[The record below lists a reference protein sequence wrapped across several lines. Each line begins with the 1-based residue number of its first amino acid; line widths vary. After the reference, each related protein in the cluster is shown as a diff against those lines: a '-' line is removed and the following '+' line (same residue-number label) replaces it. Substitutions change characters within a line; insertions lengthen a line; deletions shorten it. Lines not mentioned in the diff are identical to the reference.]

1 MARNRI
7 EELLVELKFQGG
19 EELKKISGGF
29 RELAKAVNLADADIE
44 DARTKIIDYGRTLG
58 NTNQAVKGTIQALKA
73 LQDSTQ
79 RGGEAWNQL
88 SRDVLQFEQ
97 AARLTDREIESLRRG
112 IAAEAAA
119 HSQSETS
126 IRAHV
131 RALQELR
138 AQSVLGGQVN
148 RQLSQTIGQ
157 LTQQLE
163 QAEQASRA
171 HFGALN
177 QMLAVRPDAVLR
189 QYQAYTQVLG
199 DVRATAEQAAEAQQ
213 RLNQLAGAPRIAARR
228 ELVAR
233 AGIQADPA
241 YQERFGLGGRSLE
254 EMPDVP
260 AALSLRLQDLQK
272 DLSLTTRNTDLYI
285 RTLVE
290 MASVQRQASAS
301 TQGFAAAL
309 REQLASGELPR
320 TQKNLQEV
328 IGALRR
334 GMIELDTSTTTG
346 SRAYAEN
353 AAQVRVLER
362 ELNQLANSYRNVADM
377 AAQAATAER
386 SAATARVTALYMNNR
401 AVRDQAQAMAD
412 LGNAVRSGIAGTP
425 LMLPAAGQTSAAG
438 TGLQVSGGARIGGP
452 SGNVQRVLT
461 PGTFPG
467 ERQQGPEMSPEQADS
482 NRRAYLSQI
491 DAERQLRETREASER
506 QLQGYRAEISK
517 ASQANDGSINS
528 IQRYRDSLVTLR
540 NTIPSTESEF
550 KRLTA
555 QVQQLDAQLERAQ
568 RSRRRMSAM
577 EATQAAGAVISGGI
591 FGGPEGAIGGG
602 IGAAVGGV
610 PGAFAGAAIGAQA
623 GMIRQSLGGTAE
635 YAASLGKLQIA
646 LRGVVGSQAAYDQ
659 AIRAAA
665 AATRDLNIPQEEATR
680 GLTRLSAAVI
690 GAGGTVTDS
699 GFAFRA
705 MAEAIKATGGDA
717 EKVDGALLALTQVFS
732 KGKVS
737 AEELNQIAER
747 LPGTFTLFAQAAGKT
762 GPELQKSLQKG
773 EVGLDD
779 LMKFLALVGKRYS
792 GTALEISKSSQDAGA
807 RLAIA
812 FQAMRLEVGKALQPL
827 GAEIQEAFTAFIK
840 DITPSVVS
848 SVKAIAE
855 VLKFFTNN
863 QAAAGLAKFA
873 FELTA
878 FSLAIKGLQGAAS
891 GLIALNMAS
900 WFTGAATGAKITG
913 DVAASA
919 APKVG
924 LLRTALSGFI
934 GLAAKPIVVTIVIA
948 SVIEAIKRITAAN
961 NAFAEFYK
969 LAKQPVPANTW
980 LKNVGGDA
988 LGADKLKELRAQST
1002 NAIKF
1007 NRSEIE
1013 RLKKDKAAVLLQESF
1028 ALDNAGRAPLNT
1040 QLVTINTQIATAE
1053 RRIQEAQGRLNAVN
1067 AQLKNPRTAAGL
1079 SLTNFP
1085 DPAGEDAKDK
1095 AAEKARKD
1103 AEAVAA
1109 EQQRYLESF
1118 MQQQIRVADTVFQ
1131 HQKDLDRQRFDLLR
1145 ELTDIEA
1152 QNRINKLFGPERE
1165 AASIQERRRQRT
1177 LEYENRILAAMNEVA
1192 AAQQKLSGAQRMAT
1206 VTAGLSSGTGVPSI
1220 GGFTP
1225 QQLSSATTA
1234 ASKFTGIAN
1243 MCSESVKAFY
1253 KSLGITLPGVT
1264 AWADTVRK
1272 SGQVMTDWS
1281 KLQAGDIVATGRP
1294 GDTPH
1299 VGVYTGGNNVFH
1311 QSRNRGLTAGNYPDL
1326 DYFRSGYFVRPTAA
1340 AAGRQA
1346 TGVASQQRRN
1356 VADTGDVAIADL
1368 ELKKAQA
1375 ALTNLTAL
1383 RGRYNAAFDDEQVN
1397 ALTDAFTSQNAELE
1411 KTIAI
1416 ETERFGLVMK
1426 GYSDERVA
1434 LEQKFAEQ
1442 RRLRDAQLEGVTPGD
1457 ASQIVA
1463 INTAYEQTL
1472 VLLQQLYDAQTKFNE
1487 AMRLRQDDRIGLGMQ
1502 EGVNS
1507 YIESIG
1513 TMRKATEELTVN
1525 GIKGV
1530 ENAIYDL
1537 VTTGKTNFREFAADI
1552 LRQTA
1557 RMIIQ
1562 QLVLRQVM
1570 LIVKSAFGFSSGG
1583 VFGGGGGGL
1592 GSVESNLAQYAPLS
1606 GGYAM
1611 GGAFAK
1617 NGIVPYAKGGIVDK
1631 PTLFKFANGG
1641 MMQTG
1646 VMGEAGPEAIIPLKR
1661 GRDGQLG
1668 VSGGSGGSTNV
1679 TVNVD
1684 ASGSKVQGDS
1694 NKSEQLGRAVSQA
1707 VQDELLRQKRPGGL
1721 LAA

>member
-1 MARNRI
+1 
-7 EELLVELKFQGG
+7 
-19 EELKKISGGF
+19 
-29 RELAKAVNLADADIE
+29 
-44 DARTKIIDYGRTLG
+44 
-58 NTNQAVKGTIQALKA
+58 
-73 LQDSTQ
+73 
-79 RGGEAWNQL
+79 
-88 SRDVLQFEQ
+88 
-97 AARLTDREIESLRRG
+97 
-112 IAAEAAA
+112 
-119 HSQSETS
+119 
-126 IRAHV
+126 
-131 RALQELR
+131 
-138 AQSVLGGQVN
+138 
-148 RQLSQTIGQ
+148 
-157 LTQQLE
+157 
-163 QAEQASRA
+163 
-171 HFGALN
+171 
-177 QMLAVRPDAVLR
+177 
-189 QYQAYTQVLG
+189 
-199 DVRATAEQAAEAQQ
+199 
-213 RLNQLAGAPRIAARR
+213 
-228 ELVAR
+228 
-233 AGIQADPA
+233 
-241 YQERFGLGGRSLE
+241 
-254 EMPDVP
+254 
-260 AALSLRLQDLQK
+260 
-272 DLSLTTRNTDLYI
+272 
-285 RTLVE
+285 
-290 MASVQRQASAS
+290 
-301 TQGFAAAL
+301 
-309 REQLASGELPR
+309 
-320 TQKNLQEV
+320 
-328 IGALRR
+328 
-334 GMIELDTSTTTG
+334 
-346 SRAYAEN
+346 
-353 AAQVRVLER
+353 
-362 ELNQLANSYRNVADM
+362 
-377 AAQAATAER
+377 
-386 SAATARVTALYMNNR
+386 
-401 AVRDQAQAMAD
+401 
-412 LGNAVRSGIAGTP
+412 
-425 LMLPAAGQTSAAG
+425 
-438 TGLQVSGGARIGGP
+438 
-452 SGNVQRVLT
+452 
-461 PGTFPG
+461 
-467 ERQQGPEMSPEQADS
+467 MSPEQADR

-540 NTIPSTESEF
+540 NTIPSTRSEF
-550 KRLTA
+550 KGLTA

-568 RSRRRMSAM
+568 RGRRRMGAM

-591 FGGPEGAIGGG
+591 FGGPEGAIGGALG
-602 IGAAVGGV
+602 TAVGGV

-635 YAASLGKLQIA
+635 YAASIGKLQIA

-665 AATRDLNIPQEEATR
+665 SATRDLNIPQEEATR

-827 GAEIQEAFTAFIK
+827 GAEIQEAFTAFIT

-873 FELTA
+873 FEVTA

-980 LKNVGGDA
+980 LKSVGGDA
-988 LGADKLKELRAQST
+988 LGAGKLKELRAQST

-1013 RLKKDKAAVLLQESF
+1013 RLKRDKAAVLLQESL
-1028 ALDNAGRAPLNT
+1028 ALDNAERAPLNT

-1053 RRIQEAQGRLNAVN
+1053 KRIQEAQGRLDAVN
-1067 AQLKNPRTAAGL
+1067 AQLRNPRAATAL
-1079 SLTNFP
+1079 SFTNFP
-1085 DPAGEDAKDK
+1085 DPDGEDAKDK
-1095 AAEKARKD
+1095 AAEKVRKD

-1109 EQQRYLESF
+1109 GQQLLNESLAKAR
-1118 MQQQIRVADTVFQ
+1118 IALDDEVF
-1131 HQKDLDRQRFDLLR
+1131 RNAM
-1145 ELTDIEA
+1145 ELA
-1152 QNRINKLFGPERE
+1152 RK
-1165 AASIQERRRQRT
+1165 
-1177 LEYENRILAAMNEVA
+1177 EYEYKQELEGKRRSLLVLSQTGAARETAELVSSYFENMQTLTNRLANAGDVV
-1192 AAQQKLSGAQRMAT
+1192 KTAT
-1206 VTAGLSSGTGVPSI
+1206 QALK
-1220 GGFTP
+1220 
-1225 QQLSSATTA
+1225 SAT
-1234 ASKFTGIAN
+1234 
-1243 MCSESVKAFY
+1243 
-1253 KSLGITLPGVT
+1253 SLAET
-1264 AWADTVRK
+1264 TV
-1272 SGQVMTDWS
+1272 STV
-1281 KLQAGDIVATGRP
+1281 
-1294 GDTPH
+1294 
-1299 VGVYTGGNNVFH
+1299 
-1311 QSRNRGLTAGNYPDL
+1311 
-1326 DYFRSGYFVRPTAA
+1326 AA
-1340 AAGRQA
+1340 AAGGGAIANILPGTRGGPNINEGVGYGRGRLHAGQDLGLDIGDPIHARRAGTVMQAYPSGFGKVGGAVVVRYDDGTQGTYGHTTPSVRAGTAVAAGQRIATVAPDGSNTHLHYELRDALGKLINPINALTASLKVPAGARQA
-1346 TGVASQQRRN
+1346 TGVASATRR
-1356 VADTGDVAIADL
+1356 DVAAEGGAATAAQGVVQAKALQTLEEKQVKDL
-1368 ELKKAQA
+1368 VALGNEEFVLKYTDALRQQNA
-1375 ALTNLTAL
+1375 ALADAAAVTEL
-1383 RGRYNAAFDDEQVN
+1383 RNKLQLAGERPETIEAELSKAAATRQSAQQTKF
-1397 ALTDAFTSQNAELE
+1397 LTDAITILTGKGPDAEAAANVFREALVAYNAELANN
-1411 KTIAI
+1411 KLLLDQAAAAQIA
-1416 ETERFGLVMK
+1416 
-1426 GYSDERVA
+1426 
-1434 LEQKFAEQ
+1434 
-1442 RRLRDAQLEGVTPGD
+1442 
-1457 ASQIVA
+1457 
-1463 INTAYEQTL
+1463 
-1472 VLLQQLYDAQTKFNE
+1472 FNE
-1487 AMRLRQDDRIGLGMQ
+1487 AMRTRQDDRIGLGMQ

-1513 TMRKATEELTVN
+1513 TMREATEELTVN

-1570 LIVKSAFGFSSGG
+1570 LIVKSAFGFSDGG

-1617 NGIVPYAKGGIVDK
+1617 NGIVPYAKGGIVNK

-1641 MMQTG
+1641 TMQTG
-1646 VMGEAGPEAIIPLKR
+1646 VMGEAGPEAIVPLKR
-1661 GRDGQLG
+1661 GRDGKLG
-1668 VSGGSGGSTNV
+1668 VSGGGGGNV
-1679 TVNVD
+1679 TVNVSVD

-1694 NKSEQLGRAVSQA
+1694 GKGEQLGRAVSQA